1 MTPVPDPSR
10 RRCLTEGC
18 SREPRVDRYGWAY
31 AHCDVHTAALL
42 RQAFGQ

>member
-18 SREPRVDRYGWAY
+18 SREPRADRF
-31 AHCDVHTAALL
+31 HCDVHTAALL